1 MWVATNQRHF
11 CFPPLG
17 FKASSW
23 CIPRSCT
30 ELCWSWDAWRSK
42 KSPRCFMNKK
52 WKNNNWMKLAN
63 CCFVWLICWSLWF
76 FKTLTSL
83 WFVDNENW
91 QFGKLGEPH
100 LGKSCFL
107 RVFKPPF
114 FCTSAPITHS
124 VSKLTISA
132 ALNCHALWRQ
142 VKVLFMKEISV
153 LAPQNPHFP
162 GKSTQN
168 KHQKFSK
175 NSRQARHKFIQNCNN
190 NNKKKNVLKPQT
202 ESKPEH
208 PQQAAVASGCYWL
221 LGPLPLRESLWKLQA
236 RHETNK
242 EIKFVN
248 MSSASCVEKLFYLNF
263 AGGWSSST
271 KTLWKDGAKVQISR

>member
-1 MWVATNQRHF
+1 
-11 CFPPLG
+11 
-17 FKASSW
+17 
-23 CIPRSCT
+23 
-30 ELCWSWDAWRSK
+30 
-42 KSPRCFMNKK
+42 MNKK
-52 WKNNNWMKLAN
+52 NTQIDEIGNLLN

-114 FCTSAPITHS
+114 FALQHQWKLEEECHITHS

-142 VKVLFMKEISV
+142 VKVLFMKEIAV
-153 LAPQNPHFP
+153 VAPQNPHFP
-162 GKSTQN
+162 GSLPKTN
-168 KHQKFSK
+168 IK
-175 NSRQARHKFIQNCNN
+175 NSRRIQD
-190 NNKKKNVLKPQT
+190 KQDTSSSKIATKKNVLKPQT
-202 ESKPEH
+202 ESNPEH

-221 LGPLPLRESLWKLQA
+221 LGPVPLRESFENCNQA

-248 MSSASCVEKLFYLNF
+248 MSSASCVEKLFHLNF
-263 AGGWSSST
+263 VGGWSSST
-271 KTLWKDGAKVQISR
+271 KPLGKDGAKVQISR